1 MLKVGFL
8 LGALFLATPAVADPL
23 PLSGGGAGVE
33 GPAKDDSP
41 RLVQPSASN
50 RKGSFFRL
58 FGIGAATTM
67 VVTPATMALAAWMG
81 TWSSNL
87 YAALIPS
94 LLLLIVVPPLVT
106 SLVQTALGNALWGEG
121 TFKLGWP
128 LLSGML
134 MQAALVVL
142 TLFIGL
148 PGATVP
154 GIAIFTGIDMI
165 LMAGTTSGVM
175 WATRIEPMAT
185 AASRAELER
194 GGSAG
199 LTDFPR
205 APAAAFSTVRF

>member
-8 LGALFLATPAVADPL
+8 LGALFATSPALA
-23 PLSGGGAGVE
+23 
-33 GPAKDDSP
+33 SP
-41 RLVQPSASN
+41 EPDKTETQVSNDAPTVSHPSASN

-67 VVTPATMALAAWMG
+67 VVTPATMALAAWVG

-87 YAALIPS
+87 FATLIPS

-106 SLVQTALGNALWGEG
+106 SLVQTALGNALWGKG
-121 TFKLGWP
+121 TFKVGWP
-128 LLSGML
+128 LVSGIL
-134 MQAALVVL
+134 MQAALVVV

-154 GIAIFTGIDMI
+154 GIAIFTGIDMF

-175 WATRIEPMAT
+175 WATRIEPMST
-185 AASRAELER
+185 AVSRAELER